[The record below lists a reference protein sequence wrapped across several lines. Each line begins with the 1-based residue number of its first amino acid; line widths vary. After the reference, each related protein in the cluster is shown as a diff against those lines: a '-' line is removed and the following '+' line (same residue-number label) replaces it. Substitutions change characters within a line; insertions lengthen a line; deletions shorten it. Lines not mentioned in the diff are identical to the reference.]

1 MRIKVGRVKVG
12 REYRTRDGDIASLID
27 WLDIEE
33 RVIFLGVVRYRDPGM
48 ENLTRVQWD
57 FAGRCLNHPPQYDLY
72 SEVNTFEAPPSNT
85 PATSNEKPTNPKDMI
100 ATNKVPFHLWP
111 ETASAYGAMGFLD
124 GALKYG
130 RSNWR
135 HAGVKASIYYDA
147 ARRHLNAWFEGEDN
161 DPQSG
166 VPHLGHALACIAIL
180 VDAVEAKKL
189 NDDRMHPGGYT
200 GLPQRFESLVAELRA
215 RHADKSP
222 QHYTIMEAPV
232 MSAGTTSAVEEL
244 AKVLLSPVDRIRP
257 GESLIDYYERLRN
270 ELESKK

>member
-1 MRIKVGRVKVG
+1 MKVEVG
-12 REYRTRDGDIASLID
+12 KSYRTRAGDVGVITRARSD
-27 WLDIEE
+27 M
-33 RVIFLGVVRYRDPGM
+33 RVFEGYVHAEQGDQAALGGVHWSPTGVCR
-48 ENLTRVQWD
+48 
-57 FAGRCLNHPPQYDLY
+57 NHAPSYDLEKEIGTLPE
-72 SEVNTFEAPPSNT
+72 SPT
-85 PATSNEKPTNPKDMI
+85 PAASNEKPTNPKDMI

>member
-1 MRIKVGRVKVG
+1 MKIEVGK
-12 REYRTRDGDIASLID
+12 EYRTRNDAVGVIED
-27 WLDIEE
+27 WYATPED
-33 RVIFLGVVRYRDPGM
+33 VVFVGYVRYADPGM
-48 ENLTRVQWD
+48 
-57 FAGRCLNHPPQYDLY
+57 HPIQGVKWRLSGKCMTSPRYDLKQ
-72 SEVNTFEAPPSNT
+72 EVKTPEPSAPPIT
-85 PATSNEKPTNPKDMI
+85 PSSLGEKPTNPKDAI
-100 ATNKVPFHLWP
+100 ATNKLPLHLWP

-130 RSNWR
+130 RTNWR
-135 HAGVKASIYYDA
+135 HAGVRASIYYDA
-147 ARRHLNAWFEGEDN
+147 ARRHLNAWFEGEDT

-180 VDAVEAKKL
+180 VDAKEAGKL
-189 NDDRMHPGGYT
+189 NDDRAYPGGYA

-215 RHADKSP
+215 RHADKNP

-257 GESLIDYYERLRN
+257 GESLDDYYERLKK

>member
-1 MRIKVGRVKVG
+1 M
-12 REYRTRDGDIASLID
+12 S
-27 WLDIEE
+27 
-33 RVIFLGVVRYRDPGM
+33 
-48 ENLTRVQWD
+48 
-57 FAGRCLNHPPQYDLY
+57 
-72 SEVNTFEAPPSNT
+72 
-85 PATSNEKPTNPKDMI
+85 EKPTNPKDMI

-200 GLPQRFESLVAELRA
+200 GLPQRFESLVADLRA
-215 RHADKSP
+215 RHADKNP
-222 QHYTIMEAPV
+222 QHFTIAQQNVASKAPHHPLE
-232 MSAGTTSAVEEL
+232 SL
-244 AKVLLSPVDRIRP
+244 RP
-257 GESLIDYYERLRN
+257 GESLNDYYERLR
-270 ELESKK
+270 EYFEALKDKK

>member
-1 MRIKVGRVKVG
+1 MKVEVG
-12 REYRTRDGDIASLID
+12 KSYRTRDGDVGVIED
-27 WLDIEE
+27 WYDTPEYVVFVG
-33 RVIFLGVVRYRDPGM
+33 RVRYADSAM
-48 ENLTRVQWD
+48 
-57 FAGRCLNHPPQYDLY
+57 HPIQGIKWRLSGQCFTSPRYDLEQ
-72 SEVNTFEAPPSNT
+72 EVKT
-85 PATSNEKPTNPKDMI
+85 PAPSTPPTTPSSLGEKPTNPKDMI

-135 HAGVKASIYYDA
+135 HAGVKASTYYDA

-180 VDAVEAKKL
+180 VDAIEAKKL

-215 RHADKSP
+215 RHADKNP
-222 QHYTIMEAPV
+222 QHFTIMEAIAETPD
-232 MSAGTTSAVEEL
+232 MCAGTPSAVEEL
-244 AKVLLSPVDRIRP
+244 AKLLHPPLDGIRP
-257 GESLIDYYERLRN
+257 GESLNDYYERLR
-270 ELESKK
+270 LEVSLNK